1 MTHPTDAPTHPADA
15 VTHAT
20 DAVTHASDPLTHT
33 PDTEPLTATLR
44 VRIGQEDA
52 HYGGHLVDGAR
63 VLRLF
68 GDLVTEITIRS
79 DGDEGLLSEYA
90 DIHFDAP
97 VHPGDYIEASAR
109 VTRRTKLRRFVELRA
124 VKVIAACGGSPS
136 AARVLPEPVTV
147 CTARATTVVPKPT
160 ARSTARVPVAERVPT
175 PAGGR

>member
-1 MTHPTDAPTHPADA
+1 MTHPTDPATHPTDV
-15 VTHAT
+15 VTHAP
-20 DAVTHASDPLTHT
+20 DALTHT

-90 DIHFDAP
+90 DIHFHAP
-97 VHPGDYIEASAR
+97 VHPGDYIEASAS

-160 ARSTARVPVAERVPT
+160 AVPKRTARSTARVPVEERAPA